1 MSDIKVDPGP
11 GYRLLEGGEIVPS
24 DAEYAGDEGWTD
36 LHVASATIGRPW
48 TQADFLPMRVKLP
61 EPLDPKSLS
70 LEEILAEQE
79 AKPSDDSADVLRYE
93 ASFFKHGESG
103 ARGWT
108 AQADASTA
116 LLKHDGHYRTLEAKG
131 AEPIECM
138 EALVC
143 RGIPEDLHR
152 IAKRNLNMAMAS
164 KHQDRAGEKSGE
176 AWEKELQKAENY
188 LHRAWA
194 GRWI

>member
-1 MSDIKVDPGP
+1 MPDIKVDPGP
-11 GYRLLEGGEIVPS
+11 GYRLLEVGEIRP
-24 DAEYAGDEGWTD
+24 EGYETLNPDTNTWVLGEFVGST
-36 LHVASATIGRPW
+36 VSAFNTSS
-48 TQADFLPMRVKLP
+48 LRVKLP
-61 EPLDPKSLS
+61 EPTAPKSLS

-79 AKPSDDSADVLRYE
+79 AKPS
-93 ASFFKHGESG
+93 
-103 ARGWT
+103 
-108 AQADASTA
+108 A

-131 AEPIECM
+131 TEPIECM

-143 RGIPEDLHR
+143 RDIPEDLHR

-188 LHRAWA
+188 LHRAWS

>member
-1 MSDIKVDPGP
+1 MPDIKVDPGP
-11 GYRLLEGGEIVPS
+11 GYRLLEVGEIRP
-24 DAEYAGDEGWTD
+24 EGYETLNPD
-36 LHVASATIGRPW
+36 TNTCVLGEFVGSTVSAFNTSS
-48 TQADFLPMRVKLP
+48 LRVKLP
-61 EPLDPKSLS
+61 EPTAPKSLS
-70 LEEILAEQE
+70 LEEILDEVE

-131 AEPIECM
+131 AEPIEHM
-138 EALVC
+138 EAIVC

-188 LHRAWA
+188 LHRAWS

>member
-1 MSDIKVDPGP
+1 MPDYKVDPGP
-11 GYRLLEGGEIVPS
+11 GYRLLET
-24 DAEYAGDEGWTD
+24 GDKIMADTEWLMPDGTWCFEVNMKD
-36 LHVASATIGRPW
+36 ESKLFQPHVFART
-48 TQADFLPMRVKLP
+48 KLP
-61 EPLDPKSLS
+61 EPPAPRSLS
-70 LEEILAEQE
+70 LDEILAEQG
-79 AKPSDDSADVLRYE
+79 AKDLTD
-93 ASFFKHGESG
+93 
-103 ARGWT
+103 
-108 AQADASTA
+108 
-116 LLKHDGHYRTLEAKG
+116 LLKHDGHYRILEAKG
-131 AEPIECM
+131 SEPIERM
-138 EALVC
+138 ESIVC

>member
-1 MSDIKVDPGP
+1 M
-11 GYRLLEGGEIVPS
+11 RWGEIRP
-24 DAEYAGDEGWTD
+24 EGYETLNPDTNTWVLGEFVGST
-36 LHVASATIGRPW
+36 VSAFNTSS
-48 TQADFLPMRVKLP
+48 LRVKFP
-61 EPLDPKSLS
+61 EPTAPKSLS
-70 LEEILAEQE
+70 LDEILAEQE

-103 ARGWT
+103 ARGRT
-108 AQADASTA
+108 AQADAPTA

-131 AEPIECM
+131 TEPIECM

-164 KHQDRAGEKSGE
+164 KHQDRAGEKCGE

-188 LHRAWA
+188 LHRAWS

>member
-1 MSDIKVDPGP
+1 MSDTKVDPGP
-11 GYRLLEGGEIVPS
+11 GYRLLEDGEIVPS

-70 LEEILAEQE
+70 LEEILAQQE
-79 AKPSDDSADVLRYE
+79 AKPCAP
-93 ASFFKHGESG
+93 
-103 ARGWT
+103 
-108 AQADASTA
+108 
-116 LLKHDGHYRTLEAKG
+116 LKHDGHYRTLEAKG

-164 KHQDRAGEKSGE
+164 QHQDRAGEKSGE
-176 AWEKELQKAENY
+176 SWEKELQKAENY
-188 LHRAWA
+188 LHRAWS